1 MLPLTTIS
9 MSKGTAIVTSVPSDS
24 PDDYAAFMDLKNA
37 KKREFYGVKAE
48 WIEPFEL
55 VPILETPDLGTLSAK
70 YMCEKLKVQ
79 SQKDVEKLKEAHD
92 VCYNSGFYKGVMTA
106 GAFVGMKVE
115 DAKLANRKKLVDD
128 KQAIVYL
135 EPEGLVTPRSTPE
148 RECVVALVDQWYLKY
163 GSDSWAAEVGK
174 VHQRPRSDM
183 HHTRA
188 LNRALNSPSHTPRL
202 PIRQRVLFL
211 GGACFSH
218 ARPVCPIC
226 HTRILPH
233 ISTGTFFDLLLLLF
247 APAPRESL

>member
-79 SQKDVEKLKEAHD
+79 SQKDVDKLKEAHD

-163 GSDSWAAEVGK
+163 GADSWAAEVGK
-174 VHQRPRSDM
+174 VIRPRFDM
-183 HHTRA
+183 HDTRA
-188 LNRALNSPSHTPRL
+188 LNPPLTPPFCL
-202 PIRQRVLFL
+202 YVSGF
-211 GGACFSH
+211 CFWEVFVFSH
-218 ARPVCPIC
+218 ARPVCPRC
-226 HTRILPH
+226 HTPYSSPH
-233 ISTGTFFDLLLLLF
+233 LKGFLLCSSTSRVTLSATTL
-247 APAPRESL
+247 R